1 MNKICNLACA
11 IALIGLSGGVR
22 LKAQDEAVGYFRL
35 ANATGLDGKLH
46 FLLNG
51 EDLNPEGYP
60 SGETTG
66 SLGVTPAPVK
76 ITATHPL
83 CEDADYSFEIK
94 PGDQTA
100 IIAYVEPQKDQKTGE
115 VKKREIKFGTLER
128 KGDTKKR
135 SATLLFL
142 SVSQQIELR
151 MNNSPV
157 ILTPHKQVNVNFSES
172 RGTGVNIAVGES
184 RIGGL
189 DIENPGDYAVIVFDK
204 ADGSHGCI
212 TFYNSRH

>member
-1 MNKICNLACA
+1 MNKICNLASI
-11 IALIGLSGGVR
+11 IALAGFLGGMN
-22 LKAQDEAVGYFRL
+22 LQAQDEAVGYFRL

-46 FLLNG
+46 FFLNG
-51 EDLNPEGYP
+51 EDLNADGYP

-66 SLGVTPAPVK
+66 SLGVAPAPVK
-76 ITATHPL
+76 ITAKHPL
-83 CEDADYSFEIK
+83 CEDADYTFEVK
-94 PGDQTA
+94 PGEQTA

-128 KGDTKKR
+128 KGGSKKR

-151 MNNSPV
+151 MNNAPV
-157 ILTPHKQVNVNFSES
+157 VLTPHKQVNVNFSES
-172 RGTGVNIAVGES
+172 RGTGVNIAVGDS
-184 RIGGL
+184 KIGGL
-189 DIENPGDYAVIVFDK
+189 DIEDPGDYAVIVFDK